1 MESLSPVKQALLQ
14 IRELR
19 AQLAAVE
26 AARHEPI
33 AIIGM
38 GLRTPGDADDPA
50 SFWALLR
57 EGRDA
62 ISEPPHDRWDN
73 ATLYDADPD
82 APGKVSTRFGGFLR
96 DVDQF
101 DANFFGVSRR
111 EAESMDP
118 QHRML
123 LEVTWEA
130 LERAGIAPDSL
141 AGSDAGFFL
150 GIANS
155 DYWRALYSDLA
166 TIDVYAGMGA
176 ALSVAAGRLAYFLGA
191 HGPTLSVD
199 TACSSSLVSLH
210 LACQSLRLGETKLAV
225 AGGVSLILS
234 PEGTINFSKARMMA
248 PDGRCKSFDAA
259 ADGYVRSDGCAML
272 VLKRISDARVNGD
285 RILAVIRGS
294 AVNQD
299 GRSNGLTAPSGTA
312 QEAVIHLALADA
324 GVPPGAVS
332 FVEAH
337 GTGTSLGDPIEL
349 RALGAVYG
357 AARAPTEPL
366 VVASVKTNLGHLEAA
381 AGVIGVAKVVL
392 SLMHEH
398 IPAHLHVS
406 HPTPLVD
413 WNALRLR
420 LPAVGGEPWL
430 RTDVPRLAA
439 VSSFGFSG
447 TNAHVIIG
455 EGDASPVADTA
466 RAVRPVQLIPLSART
481 PDALRSIAAR
491 YADALD
497 TGVSGESV
505 SLMDLAHTA
514 STARAHLGWARHV
527 IVATDAAAA
536 IVALRRVVSGAV
548 AISEPGTDARPRVA
562 FLFTGQGAQFTG
574 MGRDLYDTAPVYRDM
589 LDQCGT
595 IIARELGTTL
605 TEILWGE
612 RSAELLA
619 DTQYGQPAIIAVEL
633 ATASLW
639 RSWGV
644 EPIAIAGHS
653 LGEFAAAAFAGVI
666 SVEDALRLVI
676 ARARLVHGMPADAGA
691 MTVVQASLA
700 TVEALLGGF
709 AAGVVELAADN
720 GPMQIVLTGPTG
732 ALTSAEAR
740 FAGSG
745 IEYRRLMGV
754 RHAFHS
760 AQLDAVLPAFA
771 ALAESVVMQAPR
783 LAWVSGL
790 TGKLV
795 AAPGEVPPRRY
806 WAEQT
811 RGTVQFHA
819 VARELLRL
827 GVTAFV
833 EVGPHPVLT
842 SQVAEVVAALNPE
855 TAPAAPPL
863 MLPSLRRKSDG
874 WSVIAESVAQL
885 FAAGGTID
893 WHAFGAPYAGARVP
907 LPTYPFERKRYWLPG
922 SSAGAPRIAGSAAS
936 RRWASTV
943 REARAQAGQS
953 PIGVDVREYTAH
965 WALLEELSTAL
976 IVDVL
981 RSVGLFV
988 TAGDSM
994 SIDEAAS
1001 RGGIV
1006 DAQRKL
1012 LGRWLQRLVTAGLL
1026 RVDRERFITDV
1037 ALPALDPAPLL
1048 VAAGQR
1054 LAGDAPLLDY
1064 VRNCARLL
1072 TDVMTGRATALE
1084 TLFPDGS
1091 FALAEALYTTASS
1104 ARYINALAAAAIAP
1118 VADHPPETRPSRVLE
1133 IGGGTGG
1140 TTAALIDRLAGS
1152 GTEYWFTDV
1161 SDSFLG
1167 RAHDRFG
1174 AQVTLRTAVFDAD
1187 RSGPEQG
1194 LPAGTFDVVT
1204 AANALHAARNLTT
1217 AIRNVRELLAP
1228 GGYLL
1233 LVETTLHHAWFD
1245 ISTGLI
1251 EGWQH
1256 FEDALR
1262 TDVPLLAFPVWREAL
1277 LAGGFTEVL
1286 CFPDESSVAGAMG
1299 QAVILARVS
1308 EQADVTAHDTVRT
1321 TVAVPVTPTHASL
1334 PSAPVVRIGELQAV
1348 APSERLGQLQ
1358 RIVSDAV
1365 LELLRR
1371 SSDEPIGISARL
1383 MEEGIDSLM
1392 AVQLRGVLSRSLLIA
1407 PPLPATLIFEH
1418 PTIDAIARHLSDR
1431 LFPATTAAMVT
1442 EAAPVPEPTAMMA
1455 EGEVRALSDADIAA
1469 LLEQRYGSARTGSD
1483 D

>member
-1 MESLSPVKQALLQ
+1 MDTLSPVKQALLQ

-19 AQLAAVE
+19 AELAAVD

-38 GLRTPGDADDPA
+38 GLRAPGNANDPA
-50 SFWALLR
+50 SFWELLR

-62 ISEPPHDRWDN
+62 ISEPPIDRWDN

-82 APGKVSTRFGGFLR
+82 APGKVSTRFGGFLQH
-96 DVDQF
+96 VDQF
-101 DANFFGVSRR
+101 DATFFGVSRR

-130 LERAGIAPDSL
+130 LERAGIAPDRL
-141 AGSDAGFFL
+141 AGTDAGFFL

-155 DYWRALYSDLA
+155 DYWRALYSDPA

-210 LACQSLRLGETKLAV
+210 LACQSLRLGETKLAI

-272 VLKRISDARVNGD
+272 VLKRLFDARADGD
-285 RILAVIRGS
+285 QILAVIRGS

-299 GRSNGLTAPSGTA
+299 GRSNGLTAPNGVA
-312 QEAVIHLALADA
+312 QEAVIRLALADA
-324 GVPPGAVS
+324 GVAPAAVS

-349 RALGAVYG
+349 RALGAAYG
-357 AARAPTEPL
+357 VGRASDAPL
-366 VVASVKTNLGHLEAA
+366 VIASVKTNLGHLEAA

-392 SLMHEH
+392 SLMHEF

-413 WNALRLR
+413 WSALRLR
-420 LPAVGGEPWL
+420 LPADGGEQWP
-430 RTDVPRLAA
+430 RTDTPRFAA

-447 TNAHVIIG
+447 TNAHIIIG
-455 EGDASPVADTA
+455 EGDAPRVPASALNA
-466 RAVRPVQLIPLSART
+466 RPVQLIPLSART
-481 PDALRSIAAR
+481 PDALREIASR

-497 TGVSGESV
+497 GTLPDHAV
-505 SLMDLAHTA
+505 LLQDLAHTA
-514 STARAHLGWARHV
+514 SVSRAQLGWARHV
-527 IVATDAAAA
+527 VVARDGAGASA
-536 IVALRRVVSGAV
+536 ALRRVAAGGVV
-548 AISEPGTDARPRVA
+548 ISEPGTDAKPRVA

-574 MGRDLYDTAPVYRDM
+574 MGRDLYDTAPVYRAM
-589 LDQCGT
+589 LDQCGA
-595 IIARELGTTL
+595 IIERELGITL
-605 TEILWGE
+605 PDILWGE

-633 ATASLW
+633 AMASLW

-644 EPIAIAGHS
+644 EPTAIAGHS

-666 SVEDALRLVI
+666 TIEDALRLVI
-676 ARARLVHGMPADAGA
+676 ARARLVHGIPADTGA
-691 MTVVQASLA
+691 MTVVAASRA
-700 TVEALLGGF
+700 RVESLVGRFAPGAL
-709 AAGVVELAADN
+709 ELAADN
-720 GPMQIVLTGPTG
+720 GPMQVVLTGPMT
-732 ALTSAEAR
+732 ALVAAEATLS
-740 FAGSG
+740 GSG
-745 IEYRRLMGV
+745 IEFKRLMGV

-760 AQLDAVLPAFA
+760 AQLDAVLPVFA
-771 ALAESVVMQAPR
+771 ALADAVPMQPPR
-783 LAWVSGL
+783 MAWVSGL
-790 TGKLV
+790 TGQLV
-795 AAPGEVPPRRY
+795 AAPGAAPSRRY
-806 WAEQT
+806 WADQT

-819 VARELLRL
+819 VAQELLRL

-842 SQVAEVVAALNPE
+842 SQVAEVVAAAALE
-855 TAPAAPPL
+855 TPTPL
-863 MLPSLRRKSDG
+863 LLPSLRRKSDG
-874 WSVIAESVAQL
+874 WSVVAEAVALL

-893 WHAFGAPYAGARVP
+893 WDAFDAPYAGARVS

-922 SSAGAPRIAGSAAS
+922 SSAGAARATGTAAS
-936 RRWASTV
+936 RRWTSTV
-943 REARAQAGQS
+943 RQARAQAGQS
-953 PIGVDVREYTAH
+953 PIGVDVSGFAGH

-976 IVDVL
+976 IVNTL
-981 RSVGLFV
+981 RSVGLFA
-988 TAGDSM
+988 TAGDAM
-994 SIDEAAS
+994 TLGEAVQ

-1012 LGRWLQRLVTAGLL
+1012 LERWLQRLVSARML
-1026 RVDRERFITDV
+1026 RLDNDRFVAEA
-1037 ALPALDPAPLL
+1037 ALPPLDPAPLL
-1048 VAAGQR
+1048 ATAETR
-1054 LAGDAPLLDY
+1054 LVGDPALLDY

-1118 VADHPPETRPSRVLE
+1118 VADHPPERRPARVLE

-1140 TTAALIDRLAGS
+1140 TTAALVDRLSGS

-1167 RAHDRFG
+1167 RAHERFG
-1174 AQVTLRTAVFDAD
+1174 SQVSLRTAVFDAD
-1187 RSGPEQG
+1187 RSGAEQG
-1194 LPAGTFDVVT
+1194 VPLGAFDVVT

-1217 AIRNVRELLAP
+1217 AIGNVRELLAP

-1233 LVETTLHHAWFD
+1233 LVETTVHHAWFD

-1256 FEDALR
+1256 FEDGLR
-1262 TDVPLLAFPVWREAL
+1262 TDVPLLPFPVWRTAL
-1277 LAGGFTEVL
+1277 LAGGFDEVL
-1286 CFPDESSVAGAMG
+1286 CFPDESSVAGVMG
-1299 QAVILARVS
+1299 QVVILARVS
-1308 EQADVTAHDTVRT
+1308 EHAVVSVGEQVVAPDAAAVAAPVPAASGT
-1321 TVAVPVTPTHASL
+1321 TV
-1334 PSAPVVRIGELQAV
+1334 VRLSELQAV
-1348 APSERLGQLQ
+1348 APSERLSQLQ
-1358 RIVSDAV
+1358 RIVGDAV
-1365 LELLRR
+1365 SELLRR
-1371 SSDEPIGISARL
+1371 SHAEPIAVTARL

-1392 AVQLRGVLSRSLLIA
+1392 AVQLRGALSRSLLIA

-1418 PTIDAIARHLSDR
+1418 PTIEAIAQHLSDR
-1431 LFPATTAAMVT
+1431 LFPTSAGTVATAA
-1442 EAAPVPEPTAMMA
+1442 AVPEPPDTMA

-1469 LLEQRYGSARTGSD
+1469 LLDQRYGSASPGSD
-1483 D
+1483 E